1 MSYALAACQSAV
13 LHYSSQ
19 CRQLVNATPQL
30 SVSAL
35 RSEKRHLKLP
45 QIYMRLFTYMP
56 HLLLLEP
63 WDQMLELEVVVVI
76 RSPQL

>member
-1 MSYALAACQSAV
+1 
-13 LHYSSQ
+13 
-19 CRQLVNATPQL
+19 
-30 SVSAL
+30 
-35 RSEKRHLKLP
+35 
-45 QIYMRLFTYMP
+45 MRLFTYMP